1 MTEYIE
7 RERLLINLAEECD
20 KYNPKLL
27 NGSHIHHGI
36 SLAANIIKS
45 QPVADAEK
53 IRHGK
58 WNEVVGMAP
67 PELHGLHFCS
77 LCSEFAL
84 QKKHK
89 EYLSNYCPN
98 CGAEMSGGDE

>member
-1 MTEYIE
+1 MAEYIE
-7 RERLLINLAEECD
+7 REALLKSIREKL
-20 KYNPKLL
+20 NPE
-27 NGSHIHHGI
+27 GSH
-36 SLAANIIKS
+36 SIIPKDVYLTALTIIECE
-45 QPVADAEK
+45 PVADAEK